1 MSALAPHDARGA
13 PWTTLGWMAHAHEDL
28 RHPGEPG
35 AHGHAHTHGHHHE
48 HSHVD
53 ADGRAFFIGVVLN
66 SVIVVVEAVYGVL
79 GHSVALLADAG
90 HNLGDVLGLVL
101 AGGSTFLAQLRPT
114 KRRTYGY
121 RRLTLFSALA
131 NGVFLL
137 VATGAIAW
145 ESIRRLSAPEPVA
158 TTPVI
163 VVAAIAVVI
172 NSASALLFFRG
183 SQHDLNVRAAFL
195 HLAGDAGISAAV
207 IVATVVMA
215 KTGWLLLDPILSLA
229 VGGLILVSTWSLLGR
244 SVNMVLDAVP
254 DGIDID
260 AVRGYLASL
269 PRVREVHDLHV
280 WAMSTTETALTAH
293 LVMPSEGCEPTFL
306 SGVCSQ
312 LHDRFGIEHST
323 LQVDPENAPEPCRLA
338 PEDAV

>member
-1 MSALAPHDARGA
+1 
-13 PWTTLGWMAHAHEDL
+13 MAHAHEHHHHADEHPPDSHPPTAPG
-28 RHPGEPG
+28 RHRHRE
-35 AHGHAHTHGHHHE
+35 HAHHE

-66 SVIVVVEAVYGVL
+66 SAIVVVEAVYGFVA
-79 GHSVALLADAG
+79 HSMALLADAG

-101 AGGSTFLAQLRPT
+101 AGGATFLAQLRPT

-145 ESIRRLSAPEPVA
+145 ESIRRLSTPEPVA
-158 TTPVI
+158 TTPVL

-172 NSASALLFFRG
+172 NTASALLFFRG
-183 SQHDLNVRAAFL
+183 SHHDLNVRAAFL

-207 IVATVVMA
+207 IVGTVVMA
-215 KTGWLLLDPILSLA
+215 KTGWLMVDPILSLTVA
-229 VGGLILVSTWSLLGR
+229 GLILLSTWSLLAR
-244 SVNMVLDAVP
+244 STNLVLDAVP
-254 DGIDID
+254 EAIDID
-260 AVRGYLASL
+260 QVRGYLASL

-323 LQVDPENAPEPCRLA
+323 LQVDPEDAPEPCRLA
-338 PEDAV
+338 PEGTV

>member
-1 MSALAPHDARGA
+1 M
-13 PWTTLGWMAHAHEDL
+13 
-28 RHPGEPG
+28 
-35 AHGHAHTHGHHHE
+35 GHAHPAPHHEHGAGHSHAEPAHPHRDHSHGGRHDHHHE
-48 HSHVD
+48 HVHID
-53 ADGRAFFIGVVLN
+53 AAGRAFFVSVVLN
-66 SVIVVVEAVYGVL
+66 SIIVVVEAVYGVVA
-79 GHSVALLADAG
+79 HSMALLADAG

-101 AGGSTFLAQLRPT
+101 AGGAMFLAQLRPT

-131 NGVFLL
+131 NGIFLL

-145 ESIRRLSAPEPVA
+145 ESIRRLSSPEAIA
-158 TTPVI
+158 TTPVV
-163 VVAAIAVVI
+163 VVAGIAVVV
-172 NSASALLFFRG
+172 NTASALMFAHGNTR
-183 SQHDLNVRAAFL
+183 DLNVRAAFL

-207 IVATVVMA
+207 IVATLVMA
-215 KTGWLLLDPILSLA
+215 KTGWLLVDPIVSLA
-229 VGGLILVSTWSLLGR
+229 VAALILWSTWSLFQR
-244 SVNMVLDAVP
+244 SANLVLDAVP
-254 DGIDID
+254 EGIDID

-293 LVMPSEGCEPTFL
+293 LVMPGQGCEPTFL

-323 LQVDPENAPEPCRLA
+323 LQVDPEEAPEPCRLA
-338 PEDAV
+338 PEGTV